1 MCVCVCV
8 HMRKVCSCNR
18 TERERNGEEM
28 RMVFITSRN
37 VKDYSETGEM
47 FTLTLTW
54 QDNTYIHPTPHK
66 MSQNKAHYKWM
77 SLAGYQCPILL
88 ACMQKMCAL
97 VLTRASAEPLTRTL
111 I

>member
-1 MCVCVCV
+1 MCVCKHVYV
-8 HMRKVCSCNR
+8 HMRKVCSGNR

-28 RMVFITSRN
+28 RMVFITVRN

-66 MSQNKAHYKWM
+66 MSHK
-77 SLAGYQCPILL
+77 
-88 ACMQKMCAL
+88 
-97 VLTRASAEPLTRTL
+97 TRHTANG
-111 I
+111 